1 MVRIKNFKSGMWLSS
16 AILKTAGVATL
27 RYIMCTNV

>member
-1 MVRIKNFKSGMWLSS
+1 MWLSS

-27 RYIMCTNV
+27 RYNIVV